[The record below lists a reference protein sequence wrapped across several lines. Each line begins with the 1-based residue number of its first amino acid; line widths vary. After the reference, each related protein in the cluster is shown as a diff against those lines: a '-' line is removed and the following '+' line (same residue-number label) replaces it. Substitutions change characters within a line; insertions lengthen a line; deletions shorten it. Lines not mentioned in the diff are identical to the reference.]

1 MSLAYAIRG
10 HGTIQTPSNRLS
22 KVLKENKDKFEVSD
36 DGFIM
41 VNLENDKVRKAIKEQ
56 LDKLESLENK
66 KPG

>member
-10 HGTIQTPSNRLS
+10 YGTIQTPSNRLS

-41 VNLENDKVRKAIKEQ
+41 VNLENDMVRKAIKEQ

>member
-1 MSLAYAIRG
+1 M
-10 HGTIQTPSNRLS
+10 S